1 LPDGATFVG
10 AAATD
15 VFLDGVER
23 SDMFERFAGDR
34 RRTGSC
40 KFIEATPYMRPA
52 KREPDVAR
60 VGGFAVAGITV
71 DLQDTLEAFKMGDG
85 PFGFAVG
92 RIASPS

>member
-1 LPDGATFVG
+1 MRAVRLHPRQRRLAQ
-10 AAATD
+10 
-15 VFLDGVER
+15 LDNRG
-23 SDMFERFAGDR
+23 AGDR

-92 RIASPS
+92 RIDIG